1 VSAFS
6 SEGFLPPT
14 IIQRI
19 TDARVDRP
27 DVIREAA
34 RKRRRRETLTEDGR
48 LNILAA
54 DHPARRVTQVGDD
67 PLAMANRHD
76 FLARVVRVVS
86 GDGVDGVMATMDVL
100 EDLLILDWLIREEGH
115 DSFLDGKLLIPSLNR
130 GGLSGAVWELD
141 DPMTGPSPEACV
153 ALCMDGGKILLRVS
167 VHDGDSLKTIVATA
181 DILRRM
187 SAVNLP
193 VFLEPLPV
201 VKGKTGFQ
209 VIKEADALAQL
220 VGVATALGDTTS
232 GMWLKLPYCENFDAV
247 ARSTTLPILLLGGQ
261 AVGDATPL
269 LRQVVAGLNAG
280 ANVRGTMV
288 GRNVLY
294 PGDADPLAVAGAIH
308 DLVHQ
313 NGGIDDA
320 LNTIRARQGEN
331 MDRITACFA
340 GKLG

>member
-1 VSAFS
+1 MSGFS
-6 SEGFLPPT
+6 SESFLPPHL
-14 IIQRI
+14 IHRI

-27 DVIREAA
+27 EIIREAA
-34 RKRRRRETLTEDGR
+34 RKRRRRETLTEDGH

-54 DHPARRVTQVGDD
+54 DHPARRVTKVGDD
-67 PLAMANRHD
+67 PMTMANRHD
-76 FLARVVRVVS
+76 FLARVTRVVS
-86 GDGVDGVMATMDVL
+86 GDAVDGLMATMDVL

-115 DSFLDGKLLIPSLNR
+115 ESFLDGKLLIPSLNR
-130 GGLSGAVWELD
+130 GGLSGSVWELD

-153 ALCMDGGKILLRVS
+153 SLGMDGGKILLRVS
-167 VHDGDSLKTIVATA
+167 IHDRDALKTTVATA

-193 VFLEPLPV
+193 AFLEPLAV

-209 VIKEADALAQL
+209 VIKEANAMAQL
-220 VGVATALGDTTS
+220 VGVATGLGDTTA
-232 GMWLKLPYCENFDAV
+232 GMWLKLPYCERYETV

-269 LRQVVAGLNAG
+269 LRQVASGLDAGP
-280 ANVRGTMV
+280 NVRGTLV

-294 PGDADPLAVAGAIH
+294 PGDADPLAVARAIH
-308 DLVHQ
+308 DLVHHDAT
-313 NGGIDDA
+313 IDEA
-320 LNTIRARQGEN
+320 LDTIQSRQGER

-340 GKLG
+340 GNDS